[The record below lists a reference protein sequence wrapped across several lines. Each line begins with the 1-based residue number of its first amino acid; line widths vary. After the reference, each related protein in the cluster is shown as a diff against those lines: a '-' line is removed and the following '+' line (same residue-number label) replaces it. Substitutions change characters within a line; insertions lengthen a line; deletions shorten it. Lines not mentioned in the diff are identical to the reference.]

1 MHDPGLEIRTLE
13 TPDDMASIATMF
25 QQVWGSVEPIVGV
38 ELLRALAYSGS
49 YVAGAYVSDHLVGAS
64 FGFLAR
70 HEGQEALHSHV
81 TGILPGVQHSGVGRA
96 IKDHQREWAA
106 ERHIPW
112 ITWTFDPL
120 VRRNAWFNL
129 EVLKA
134 RVADYLVNFYGQMHD
149 SINTDEESDRLVIAW
164 PTDTSDEPSRP
175 VLSGPGRE
183 IQVPTPA
190 DIVVLR
196 RTDPTAAAEWRLR
209 VRIELGARLAAGA
222 VVTEF
227 TRDGDYV
234 VHVPE
239 GVE

>member
-13 TPDDMASIATMF
+13 TPDDMASIAAVF

-38 ELLRALAYSGS
+38 ELLRALAYSGG
-49 YVAGAYVSDHLVGAS
+49 YVAGAFLSGHLIGAS
-64 FGFLAR
+64 FGFLGR
-70 HEGQEALHSHV
+70 HDGQAALHSHV

-96 IKDHQREWAA
+96 VKDHQREWAA
-106 ERHIPW
+106 ERNIPW

-134 RVADYLVNFYGQMHD
+134 HVADYLVNFYGQMND

-164 PTDTSDEPSRP
+164 STDTTVEPSRP
-175 VLSGPGRE
+175 VPSGPGRAV
-183 IQVPTPA
+183 IVPTPE

-196 RTDPTAAAEWRLR
+196 RKDPTAAREWRLR
-209 VRIELGARLAAGA
+209 VRAELGDRLAAGA

-227 TRDGDYV
+227 TRNGDYV